1 MWKSDRSPLPEWIK
15 NVYSLLEDHIAD
27 SNADC
32 IKQNAAVTL
41 IVDQK
46 EVPTEDAQHAV
57 KRLLNR
63 GHLYEVNEE
72 LYITDT
78 ETDDDN
84 EAKAGSA
91 DS

>member
-1 MWKSDRSPLPEWIK
+1 MWKSDRPPLPEWIK
-15 NVYSLLEDHIAD
+15 DIYTLLEDHIAD
-27 SNADC
+27 SNADS
-32 IKQNAAVTL
+32 IEQDAAVTL
-41 IVDQK
+41 IVDEE

-72 LYITDT
+72 LYIT
-78 ETDDDN
+78 ETDDEN
-84 EAKAGSA
+84 EVAETD